1 MKKAILSLQKA
12 PSSDGS
18 FCREMDEMDIRTCL
32 KERMIHMTKEALL
45 KHVDAVIAAP
55 SCYAGLKK
63 KAEAYRAAVGKADE
77 KNAAKALLAE
87 LKEDVQ
93 SIDAVIPFFASDK
106 AKEIFGADTA
116 ASLLAQANE
125 VKAKGGDTC
134 FCPACSNGKTILDN
148 ASVLLG

>member
-1 MKKAILSLQKA
+1 
-12 PSSDGS
+12 
-18 FCREMDEMDIRTCL
+18 
-32 KERMIHMTKEALL
+32 MTKEALL

-55 SCYAGLKK
+55 SCYAELKK

-77 KNAAKALLAE
+77 KDAAKALLAE
-87 LKEDVQ
+87 LVQ